1 MLSKLLF
8 EFLKIGAFS
17 FGGGLAT
24 LPYIYE
30 LSKKTEWFSITEV
43 TNMVTISQITPG
55 PLASNM
61 ATYVGFKLNGVI
73 GGIIATISFAVPAI
87 CFISIVYKLVDRF
100 KSNKKIEFILK
111 IIRSSTLAII
121 IVSSFTIFKIAFLND
136 VNTINLISI
145 MHNIN
150 YKCIILAIFLI
161 IITTRKKISTMQCMI
176 FSATIGVIFKFG

>member
-1 MLSKLLF
+1 MLYKLFF

-30 LSKKTEWFSITEV
+30 LAEKTEWFSIIDV

-61 ATYVGFKLNGVI
+61 ATYVGFKLNGVL
-73 GGIIATISFAVPAI
+73 GAIIATISFTLPAI

-100 KSNKKIEFILK
+100 KGDKKIEFILR

-136 VNTINLISI
+136 INAINLTSIIS
-145 MHNIN
+145 NIN

-161 IITTRKKISTMQCMI
+161 ISTKRIKISTMQCMI
-176 FSATIGVIFKFG
+176 FSALIGIIFKF